1 MVRCLLRLEMSCQEK
16 FFHVHKPTALLR
28 DIRMQVHGLT
38 LESITLFQI
47 CAFPRL
53 KGEIPK
59 EKEKSMSY
67 QVKICPRCG
76 EGLFQD
82 MGVCYDCLFD
92 FCKKKPSRS
101 NLISKVPFVDTD
113 NRSQSNQED
122 FYTQVEADE
131 IGKQWDEGL
140 PPAVIEEMAP

>member
-1 MVRCLLRLEMSCQEK
+1 
-16 FFHVHKPTALLR
+16 
-28 DIRMQVHGLT
+28 
-38 LESITLFQI
+38 
-47 CAFPRL
+47 
-53 KGEIPK
+53 
-59 EKEKSMSY
+59 
-67 QVKICPRCG
+67 
-76 EGLFQD
+76 

-113 NRSQSNQED
+113 NRSKSNQED

-140 PPAVIEEMAP
+140 PPAIIEEMVP

>member
-1 MVRCLLRLEMSCQEK
+1 MVRCLLRLEMSYQEK
-16 FFHVHKPTALLR
+16 FSHVRKPIALLR

-38 LESITLFQI
+38 LESITLFQMY
-47 CAFPRL
+47 AFPRL
-53 KGEIPK
+53 KGEILK

-113 NRSQSNQED
+113 NRSQSSQED

-140 PPAVIEEMAP
+140 PPAVIEEMTP

>member
-1 MVRCLLRLEMSCQEK
+1 MVRCLLRLEMSYQEK
-16 FFHVHKPTALLR
+16 FSHVHKPIALLR

-38 LESITLFQI
+38 LESITLFQMY
-47 CAFPRL
+47 AFPRL
-53 KGEIPK
+53 KGEILK

-113 NRSQSNQED
+113 NRSKSNQED

-140 PPAVIEEMAP
+140 PPAIIEEMVP

>member
-1 MVRCLLRLEMSCQEK
+1 
-16 FFHVHKPTALLR
+16 
-28 DIRMQVHGLT
+28 MQVHGLT
-38 LESITLFQI
+38 LESITLFQMY
-47 CAFPRL
+47 AFPLL
-53 KGEIPK
+53 KGEILK

-122 FYTQVEADE
+122 FYTQAEADE

-140 PPAVIEEMAP
+140 PPAVIEEMTP

>member
-1 MVRCLLRLEMSCQEK
+1 
-16 FFHVHKPTALLR
+16 
-28 DIRMQVHGLT
+28 
-38 LESITLFQI
+38 
-47 CAFPRL
+47 
-53 KGEIPK
+53 
-59 EKEKSMSY
+59 
-67 QVKICPRCG
+67 
-76 EGLFQD
+76 

-92 FCKKKPSRS
+92 FCKKKPSMS

-122 FYTQVEADE
+122 FYAQAEADE

>member
-1 MVRCLLRLEMSCQEK
+1 MVRCLLRLEMSYQEK
-16 FFHVHKPTALLR
+16 FSHVRKPIALLR

-38 LESITLFQI
+38 LESITLFQMY
-47 CAFPRL
+47 AFPLL
-53 KGEIPK
+53 KGKILK

-113 NRSQSNQED
+113 NRSQSDQED

-140 PPAVIEEMAP
+140 PPAVIGEMAP

>member
-1 MVRCLLRLEMSCQEK
+1 
-16 FFHVHKPTALLR
+16 
-28 DIRMQVHGLT
+28 
-38 LESITLFQI
+38 
-47 CAFPRL
+47 
-53 KGEIPK
+53 
-59 EKEKSMSY
+59 MSY

-101 NLISKVPFVDTD
+101 NLISKVPLVDTD

-122 FYTQVEADE
+122 FYTQAEADE

-140 PPAVIEEMAP
+140 PPAVIEEMTP

>member
-53 KGEIPK
+53 KEEIPK

-82 MGVCYDCLFD
+82 MGVCYDC
-92 FCKKKPSRS
+92 
-101 NLISKVPFVDTD
+101 
-113 NRSQSNQED
+113 
-122 FYTQVEADE
+122 YTQAEADE